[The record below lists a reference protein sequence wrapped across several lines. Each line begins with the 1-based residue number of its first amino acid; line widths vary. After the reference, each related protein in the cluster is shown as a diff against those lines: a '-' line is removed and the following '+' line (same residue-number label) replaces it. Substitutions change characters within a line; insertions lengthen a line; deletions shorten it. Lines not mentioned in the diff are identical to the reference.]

1 MKNRLLIILTLLTII
16 PSVGQD
22 IEKIVFTSQQAD
34 EPPTKQGRSKYTI
47 EFKRQTN
54 GELVSSDFNKNKK
67 RKKLK
72 DKITIDK
79 GQVEKVIKWRA
90 LSKKRFTQSD
100 LGLDMGTLKTRRND
114 YVLNFEIPTDL
125 TVNVDSFQFC
135 QTYKMT
141 KSISTGGETL
151 TVTLINKKGLK
162 EEFIFDSDDIG
173 KGSFKLEDYIFCY
186 TLLLDKIPNEVPH
199 YNFFSKDKLMDIVLY
214 YQATVEC
221 EGYYYKEYTDK
232 NPKMTSKDKRMRT
245 GWNFVEYMGQR
256 IKSK

>member
-1 MKNRLLIILTLLTII
+1 
-16 PSVGQD
+16 
-22 IEKIVFTSQQAD
+22 
-34 EPPTKQGRSKYTI
+34 
-47 EFKRQTN
+47 
-54 GELVSSDFNKNKK
+54 
-67 RKKLK
+67 
-72 DKITIDK
+72 
-79 GQVEKVIKWRA
+79 
-90 LSKKRFTQSD
+90 
-100 LGLDMGTLKTRRND
+100 
-114 YVLNFEIPTDL
+114 
-125 TVNVDSFQFC
+125 
-135 QTYKMT
+135 MT

-173 KGSFKLEDYIFCY
+173 KGRFKLEDYIFCY

-232 NPKMTSKDKRMRT
+232 NPNMTSKDKRMRI

-256 IKSK
+256 NKNK